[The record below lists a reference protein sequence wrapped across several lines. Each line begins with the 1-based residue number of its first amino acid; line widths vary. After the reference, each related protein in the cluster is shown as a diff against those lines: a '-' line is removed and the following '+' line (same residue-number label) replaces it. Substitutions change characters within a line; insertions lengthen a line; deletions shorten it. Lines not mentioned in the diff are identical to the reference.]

1 MNGRHLAAEGK
12 GEYTY
17 DYLNDILLF
26 KIKNRDYLKSL
37 DFDNL
42 IVDIDKEYFI
52 TGMRIFDAS
61 KIFNIPKLALKN
73 IKSFRFNARV
83 EDKKVTIQLEFI
95 PVLRNK
101 PLIKQG
107 QNLIREAIGSE
118 VRNSE
123 VVCTVA

>member
-42 IVDIDKEYFI
+42 IVDIDKEGFI

-61 KIFNIPKLALKN
+61 EIFNIPKLALKN
-73 IKSFRFNARV
+73 ITFFKFNARV

-118 VRNSE
+118 VRYSE

>member
-1 MNGRHLAAEGK
+1 MKGRHLEAKGK

-17 DYLNDILLF
+17 DYANDMLLF

-42 IVDIDKEYFI
+42 IVDIDKEGFI
-52 TGMRIFDAS
+52 TGLRIFDAS

-73 IKSFRFNARV
+73 IKSWRFNASI

-95 PVLRNK
+95 PILRNK

-107 QNLIREAIGSE
+107 QNLVREAIGSK
-118 VRNSE
+118 VSNSE
-123 VVCTVA
+123 VLCTVA

>member
-12 GEYTY
+12 GQYTY
-17 DYLNDILLF
+17 DYVNDILLF
-26 KIKNRDYLKSL
+26 KIKDRDYLKSL

-83 EDKKVTIQLEFI
+83 EDKNVTIQLEFI

-123 VVCTVA
+123 VICTVA

>member
-37 DFDNL
+37 DFDNF

>member
-1 MNGRHLAAEGK
+1 MNGRHLAAQGK

-26 KIKNRDYLKSL
+26 KIKDRDYLKSL

-42 IVDIDKEYFI
+42 IVDIDKESFI

-61 KIFNIPKLALKN
+61 KMFNISKLALKN

-95 PVLRNK
+95 PILRNK
-101 PLIKQG
+101 PFIKQG

-123 VVCTVA
+123 VVCTIA

>member
-26 KIKNRDYLKSL
+26 KIKDRDYLKSL

-42 IVDIDKEYFI
+42 IVDIDKEGFI
-52 TGMRIFDAS
+52 TGMRIFDACE
-61 KIFNIPKLALKN
+61 IFNLPKLALKN
-73 IKSFRFNARV
+73 IKFFKFNARV

>member
-42 IVDIDKEYFI
+42 IVDIDKEGFI

-61 KIFNIPKLALKN
+61 EIFNIPKLALKN
-73 IKSFRFNARV
+73 IKFFKFNARV

-95 PVLRNK
+95 PILRNK

>member
-42 IVDIDKEYFI
+42 IVDIDKEGFI

-61 KIFNIPKLALKN
+61 EIFNIPKLALKN
-73 IKSFRFNARV
+73 IKFFKFNARV